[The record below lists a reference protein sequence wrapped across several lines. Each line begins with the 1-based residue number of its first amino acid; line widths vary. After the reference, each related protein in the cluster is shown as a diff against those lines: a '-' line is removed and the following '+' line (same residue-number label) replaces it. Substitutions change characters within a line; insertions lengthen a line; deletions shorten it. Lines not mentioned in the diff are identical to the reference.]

1 MRTLKGSHIGA
12 ALKPLSPG
20 TGVEYGEPCL
30 SYFSFPPF
38 ENFGLSIVPWIRN
51 GNDSLP
57 SFNLAP
63 ANRATVLVKKP
74 CLVVIAATP

>member
-12 ALKPLSPG
+12 ALKPMRPAA
-20 TGVEYGEPCL
+20 GVEYEEPCL
-30 SYFSFPPF
+30 SYFSFAPF
-38 ENFGLSIVPWIRN
+38 ENFGLSIVPSIRK

-63 ANRATVLVKKP
+63 SNRANVLVKKP